1 MNLVSL
7 NPCNKISCYVLKQ
20 SSVAVRTFSILIC
33 EVCSDVALRQTYGEA
48 ESASN
53 NLGRFLAI
61 VGLVRALWGIRDSNR
76 GIFLSVKA
84 HTNRQD
90 IKTQCFGTNVP
101 ICVPCGTETSYG
113 SWLCLCS
120 YIPTRVYCLVF
131 VIIRKTCWYTQLK
144 LAAPGIRMFF
154 VRLHYKGHRHRGHS
168 TFKLRCQFYSVLI
181 VN

>member
-1 MNLVSL
+1 
-7 NPCNKISCYVLKQ
+7 LKQ
-20 SSVAVRTFSILIC
+20 SSVAVTTFSILIC

-61 VGLVRALWGIRDSNR
+61 VRLVRALWGIRESNR
-76 GIFLSVKA
+76 GISLSLKS

-90 IKTQCFGTNVP
+90 IKRSVLAQTCLYMCHVAL
-101 ICVPCGTETSYG
+101 TETSYG

-131 VIIRKTCWYTQLK
+131 IVIRKTCWYMQLK
-144 LAAPGIRMFF
+144 LAAAGIRCSLYVF
-154 VRLHYKGHRHRGHS
+154 VTMGHRHRGPLNSDASFTAH
-168 TFKLRCQFYSVLI
+168 
-181 VN
+181 